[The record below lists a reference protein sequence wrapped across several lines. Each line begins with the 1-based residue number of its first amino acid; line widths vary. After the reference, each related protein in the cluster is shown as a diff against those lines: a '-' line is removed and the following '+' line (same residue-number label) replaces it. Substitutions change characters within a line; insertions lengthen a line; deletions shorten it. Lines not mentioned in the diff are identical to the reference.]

1 MRKLLYLLPL
11 LLFFFAAPAQASC
24 TGSSPNWTT
33 TPDSS
38 SVQTC
43 INNAASSGDTI
54 TILQGSATWSSQ
66 VTLSGKNITIVG
78 STACVYGCAPGS
90 GGFSGKG
97 VVSTSGTA
105 VTWVSGTAFNTGWT
119 GDMVI
124 NGTVYVLAS
133 VNSGTSATLATSAGT
148 QSSVSYIVPIIFSDN
163 NHTCSSV
170 GTCITLS
177 VDQAFKP
184 TPTPTNFVNVSGITW
199 IIDFFSSHGL
209 ISFCASGCTHNTSP
223 AYRFHHN
230 HIVGPA
236 SDPSSDSRAVEM
248 DVAFGLI
255 DHNYWEDLNV
265 VGSCS
270 GGSNNCAMIPL
281 VIGGDF
287 PSIGY
292 WNWQQ
297 PSALG
302 TNSETIIEDNSVT
315 SSALNLEGFG
325 DCYFGAQIAQRF
337 NMIINL
343 AGLNCHGTD
352 SGGFR
357 SAVAVETLGNYISM
371 LSSLDTLNKL
381 SNSRGGEYLLI
392 GNTYAGT
399 ATPTGTDLQFQRYN
413 GQNTTASGWGLAL
426 LNSGVNWTPKTVG
439 SSSNYLN
446 PPAATWTASHSYAAL
461 AQVVSGG
468 NNYLNTGGSCTSG
481 GSGPTGTTFGGTS
494 SDGGCTW
501 TYLAAGSGT
510 PPGTTGTNA
519 GFLST
524 DNETT
529 CSSGANCTRYFDNA
543 GGTYPFRDQPCL
555 GHGQVVLGCYAAVNV
570 NAPSGGDFGTDAG
583 YSSNVVLANRDYFNY
598 VSSGFNGTVGTG
610 SGTLAAIPST
620 CTTGVGYWATD
631 QGSWNT
637 SGNGFGQGVLY
648 KCTSTNTW
656 TAFYTPYTYPDPLN
670 VGGGGV
676 VLSPSSES
684 YGLFN
689 VGASSS
695 PVTFTLTNNSGTTCT
710 SISPTDTDST
720 EFPITN
726 SGAGSCAAAGGSLAA
741 GASCTFTVTFS
752 PTSAG
757 ARTPTLSVTYSGG
770 DGASPQT
777 AALSGTGVSATAPA
791 PAMMARAL
799 FPTNN

>member
-1 MRKLLYLLPL
+1 
-11 LLFFFAAPAQASC
+11 
-24 TGSSPNWTT
+24 
-33 TPDSS
+33 
-38 SVQTC
+38 
-43 INNAASSGDTI
+43 
-54 TILQGSATWSSQ
+54 
-66 VTLSGKNITIVG
+66 
-78 STACVYGCAPGS
+78 
-90 GGFSGKG
+90 
-97 VVSTSGTA
+97 
-105 VTWVSGTAFNTGWT
+105 
-119 GDMVI
+119 
-124 NGTVYVLAS
+124 
-133 VNSGTSATLATSAGT
+133 
-148 QSSVSYIVPIIFSDN
+148 
-163 NHTCSSV
+163 
-170 GTCITLS
+170 
-177 VDQAFKP
+177 
-184 TPTPTNFVNVSGITW
+184 
-199 IIDFFSSHGL
+199 
-209 ISFCASGCTHNTSP
+209 
-223 AYRFHHN
+223 
-230 HIVGPA
+230 
-236 SDPSSDSRAVEM
+236 M

-656 TAFYTPYTYPDPLN
+656 TVFYTPYTYPDPLN
-670 VGGGGV
+670 IGGGGV

-710 SISPTDTDST
+710 SIVPPTRTRRNFRSRIQVRDLAPPLADR
-720 EFPITN
+720 
-726 SGAGSCAAAGGSLAA
+726 SLR
-741 GASCTFTVTFS
+741 
-752 PTSAG
+752 
-757 ARTPTLSVTYSGG
+757 ARPVLL
-770 DGASPQT
+770 P
-777 AALSGTGVSATAPA
+777 
-791 PAMMARAL
+791 
-799 FPTNN
+799 